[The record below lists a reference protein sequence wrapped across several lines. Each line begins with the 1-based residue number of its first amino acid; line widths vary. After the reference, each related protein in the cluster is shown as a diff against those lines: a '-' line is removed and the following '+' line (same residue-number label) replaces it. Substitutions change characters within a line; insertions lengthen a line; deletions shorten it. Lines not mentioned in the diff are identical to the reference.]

1 MKKIL
6 LSFQPYWV
14 EKIMNGDKIYEYRKR
29 FCNEPVIAYMY
40 VSAPVKAVTGIVH
53 LGKKTKLSDWRE
65 QYKNNSDIVERID
78 DFMTRNNIVM
88 PIEKV
93 IPTSAVTLD
102 ELRSNIP
109 GFKAPQM
116 YYDLDANPALLNFIE
131 KNIRILPGKFENNF
145 LVDTSRKVCEKL

>member
-14 EKIMNGDKIYEYRKR
+14 EKIMNGYNGYKIYEYRKR

-53 LGKKTKLSDWRE
+53 LGKKTKSSDWRE
-65 QYKNNSDIVERID
+65 QYKNNSEIVERID

-88 PIEKV
+88 PIEK
-93 IPTSAVTLD
+93 
-102 ELRSNIP
+102 SNTYICCYF
-109 GFKAPQM
+109 G
-116 YYDLDANPALLNFIE
+116 
-131 KNIRILPGKFENNF
+131 
-145 LVDTSRKVCEKL
+145 

>member
-1 MKKIL
+1 M
-6 LSFQPYWV
+6 
-14 EKIMNGDKIYEYRKR
+14 ER
-29 FCNEPVIAYMY
+29 
-40 VSAPVKAVTGIVH
+40 T
-53 LGKKTKLSDWRE
+53 
-65 QYKNNSDIVERID
+65 NSDIVERID
-78 DFMTRNNIVM
+78 DFITRNNIVM

-131 KNIRILPGKFENNF
+131 KSIRILPGEFENNF